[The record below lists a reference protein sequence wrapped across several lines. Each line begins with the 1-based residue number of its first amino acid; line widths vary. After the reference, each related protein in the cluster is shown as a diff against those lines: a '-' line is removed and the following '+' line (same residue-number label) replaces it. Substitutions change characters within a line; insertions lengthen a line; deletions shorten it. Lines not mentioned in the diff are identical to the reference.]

1 MRSKYKE
8 LIWRSATCVSLACA
22 GLFGSAVT
30 VFSEAVTPPTEKWQP
45 KDGIYASPG
54 KDFEA
59 DCGEA
64 HYIEIELAEKSVS
77 GNEWSCKITKRADT
91 AADAIRLDMTC
102 YDYNLTQ
109 TLYPKDPNAGERQI

>member
-1 MRSKYKE
+1 MSPNSKV
-8 LIWRSATCVSLACA
+8 LVCRRAFA
-22 GLFGSAVT
+22 GLAFTCLLISAVT
-30 VFSEAVTPPTEKWQP
+30 ALAQGTAVPATERWQP

-59 DCGEA
+59 DCNEA

-77 GNEWSCKITKRADT
+77 GNEWSCEITKRTTT

-102 YDYNLTQ
+102 YDYNLIRTREI
-109 TLYPKDPNAGERQI
+109 GR